1 VRNGRCLARTLF
13 GYCAICKDASNI
25 TRNEGFMGKY
35 QLPALDEADSCE
47 EYSFSSIGHF
57 PFVK

>member
-1 VRNGRCLARTLF
+1 LARTLF
-13 GYCAICKDASNI
+13 GYCAICKDAFDI